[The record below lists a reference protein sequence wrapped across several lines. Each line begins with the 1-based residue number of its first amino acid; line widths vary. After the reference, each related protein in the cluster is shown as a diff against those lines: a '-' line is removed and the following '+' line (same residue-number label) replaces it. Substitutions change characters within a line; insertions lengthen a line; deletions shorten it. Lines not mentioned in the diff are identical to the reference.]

1 MNSKFERLLATTKQ
15 ELYPV
20 PPGTFR
26 WRFNTGPAW
35 TEANNASLQ
44 RIRIPSGR
52 EFWAW
57 EAWTG
62 SNETNDIFF
71 YDFTLDYIDE
81 NIIDKTFNLG
91 EQGLTFTHC
100 YLTSNGNFKC
110 TDALS
115 AKVSI
120 KLNPKDGISTGDFE
134 ATFGPDLKSPN
145 GVFNLTRQ
153 TSRS

>member
-1 MNSKFERLLATTKQ
+1 MDSKLERLLAATKQ
-15 ELYPV
+15 KLYPV

-26 WRFNTGPAW
+26 WRFNTEPAW
-35 TEANNASLQ
+35 IEATTASLQ
-44 RIRIPSGR
+44 RIRFNGR
-52 EFWAW
+52 DFWAW
-57 EAWTG
+57 NASTG
-62 SNETNDIFF
+62 SNNTGDIFL

-100 YLTSNGNFKC
+100 YMTSDGHFKC
-110 TDALS
+110 IDALS

-120 KLNPKDGISTGDFE
+120 KLDPKDGISTGDFE
-134 ATFGPDLKSPN
+134 ATFSPEFESPN

-153 TSRS
+153 TS